1 MYAVIDVETTGGNA
15 QFGKITEI
23 AIYVHDGLQVVD
35 EFVSL
40 INPECAIPPFIT
52 QLTGISNEMVEDAPK
67 FYEVAKRIV
76 EITEDTVFV
85 AHNAGFD
92 YNFIK
97 WEFKRLG
104 YHFERNTLCTVKLS
118 RKLIPGRPSYSL
130 GKLCGQF
137 GIEINGRHRAGSDAF
152 ATVKLL
158 ELLMQNASAGEFEKL
173 VKRDVLPNRLN
184 DHLGKEV
191 IQNLPES
198 IGVYYF
204 FDEKGDPLY
213 VGKSRNIRTRVTKH
227 LTNANTKRA
236 QDMQQRVADVQY
248 ELTGSE
254 LLALLLESEEI
265 KKLQPFYNQKQRR
278 DSYRYGIF
286 ADLRLDG
293 FIHFSY
299 GKKKGLEPVVVC
311 SSEEEARKL
320 MYETTKV
327 YGLCLQKSGLEV
339 APSEPK
345 ACFHHSIKFCQ
356 GSCIGEESVDE
367 YNDRA
372 AAAMKTFQFDHPDFL
387 IIDQG
392 RSEEEVSVVKIEEGR
407 YRGFGYADSIVG
419 DHSVEALKDCT
430 SYAQDNRE
438 VARIIQGYLKKSKT
452 AKVVRY

>member
-15 QFGKITEI
+15 QYGKITEI
-23 AIYVHDGLQVVD
+23 AIYLHDGLKVVD
-35 EFVSL
+35 EFVTL

-52 QLTGISNEMVEDAPK
+52 QLTGISNEMVQDAPK

-76 EITEDTVFV
+76 EITEGNVFV

-118 RKLIPGRPSYSL
+118 RKIIPGRPSYSL

-137 GIEINGRHRAGSDAF
+137 GIEINGRHRAGGDAF

-158 ELLMQNASAGEFEKL
+158 EILMQNAKEGEFQKL
-173 VKRDVLPNRLN
+173 LKRDVLPNRLN

-191 IQNLPES
+191 ITELPES
-198 IGVYYF
+198 TGVYYF
-204 FDEKGDPLY
+204 FDVNGDPLY
-213 VGKSRNIRTRVTKH
+213 VGKSNNLRSRVTKH
-227 LTNANTKRA
+227 LAHANTKRA
-236 QDMQQRVADVQY
+236 QDMLQRVADVQY

-265 KKLQPFYNQKQRR
+265 KRLQPIYNQKQRR
-278 DSYRYGIF
+278 ASYRYGIF
-286 ADLRLDG
+286 ADLKLDG

-320 MYETTKV
+320 LYETVKSHR
-327 YGLCLQKSGLEV
+327 LCLQKSGLELI
-339 APSEPK
+339 PSEPK
-345 ACFHHSIKFCQ
+345 ACFHHSIKYCN
-356 GSCIGEESVDE
+356 GSCVGEESTDD

-392 RSEEEVSVVKIEEGR
+392 RNEDEVSVVKVEEGR
-407 YRGFGYADSIVG
+407 YKGFGYADTSFG
-419 DHSVEALKDCT
+419 EQNLDMLKDCT
-430 SYAQDNRE
+430 TYAQDNRE
-438 VARIIQGYLKKSKT
+438 VGRIIQG
-452 AKVVRY
+452 